1 MQLPLATIQAGRRCC
16 ESATVLRNNPKQ
28 IMVDLRSFAQN
39 LGFTLNSNPYSL
51 PNAVFKEN
59 TMSTASVHAATV
71 AQVRPISYWV
81 QRGLN
86 ILQAAF
92 ATSPA
97 QAAPKLSRHQ
107 EAEQLR
113 NYACSVMQDDP
124 SYADDLFA
132 AADRHEFG

>member
-1 MQLPLATIQAGRRCC
+1 
-16 ESATVLRNNPKQ
+16 
-28 IMVDLRSFAQN
+28 
-39 LGFTLNSNPYSL
+39 
-51 PNAVFKEN
+51 
-59 TMSTASVHAATV
+59 MSTASVHTAPLASI
-71 AQVRPISYWV
+71 RPIGFWI
-81 QRGLN
+81 QRGLTV
-86 ILQAAF
+86 LQTTF